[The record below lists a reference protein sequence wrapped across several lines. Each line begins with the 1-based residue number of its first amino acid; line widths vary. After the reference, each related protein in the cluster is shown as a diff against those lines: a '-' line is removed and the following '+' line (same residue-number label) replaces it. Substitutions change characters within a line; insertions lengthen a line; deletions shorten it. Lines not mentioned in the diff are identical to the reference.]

1 MKTAVCA
8 LPAHH
13 FDYKAKPAVYALP
26 AHHFEYKVFLLGD
39 FIRWSRLLHE
49 ASWSAINAKMDL
61 LWRRFQKKK
70 RTHLTR
76 LEW

>member
-1 MKTAVCA
+1 MSQKKLIAFRYKPRMKTAVC
-8 LPAHH
+8 
-13 FDYKAKPAVYALP
+13 ALP

-61 LWRRFQKKK
+61 LWRRFEKR
-70 RTHLTR
+70 RTHFTR